1 MRTPVVLRLAS
12 LLALL
17 LLPPTARAESVLRV
31 GMTLAD
37 IPVMNSQ
44 PDQGGE
50 GWRFIGV
57 TLFDR

>member
-1 MRTPVVLRLAS
+1 MRTPVVLRLTS
-12 LLALL
+12 VLALL
-17 LLPPTARAESVLRV
+17 LLPLGAARAESVLRV

-50 GWRFIGV
+50 GWRFV
-57 TLFDR
+57 MK